1 MFDSEHSHS
10 VVEFERAQEVLI
22 EPQWFHLSE
31 YLLAA
36 AALWDR
42 FLCRTRAHKG
52 RSSMHA

>member
-22 EPQWFHLSE
+22 ETQWFHLSE

-42 FLCRTRAHKG
+42 FLCRTRAHRG
-52 RSSMHA
+52 GSSMHA